1 MTLQFDK
8 YGEAIPYETPA
19 TETKKV
25 VVFDKPSKVQPK
37 TYTIGDLFITS
48 GCLKDKSEGAA
59 IYVLAQTETNRVQL
73 INIKQGNRY
82 SCDSLV
88 RNLECITEEEVRLIA
103 GSYYDDLVKITSIE
117 FNITQT
123 E

>member
-1 MTLQFDK
+1 MITQKDLF
-8 YGEAIPYETPA
+8 

-25 VVFDKPSKVQPK
+25 VVFGKPSTTETK
-37 TYTIGDLFITS
+37 TYTIGDMFIPS
-48 GCLKDKSEGAA
+48 WCLKDKHKGAA

-82 SCDSLV
+82 SCGSLV
-88 RNLECITEEEVRLIA
+88 RNLESITEEEFKSIA
-103 GSYYDDLVKITSIE
+103 GSYYHDLVKITSIE
-117 FNITQT
+117 FNITKT